1 MLIDQALSS
10 VTGLQRKGAWGEA
23 ERLLLQLLRQYPAE
37 AAAHRAMALQASQ
50 TGRDALA
57 LEHMGTAVKLAP
69 HSVELGFQLGCLQA
83 HAGHYDQALAHF
95 QSTTAR
101 SPEFADGWYFLGIA
115 LMRLKRDGEALA
127 ALRTAYRL
135 APAHARA
142 LKALAELEFRIGYP
156 ADALPLWRAL
166 GHANPDDL
174 DICLKT
180 GETLSRLGYHHEAI
194 DFYKA
199 ALKRKPEAADLW
211 MALAQSEEDNGDRS
225 NAEAAYSRALALK
238 PGWAFPLSGLL
249 GLQRGKAPAAL
260 IDEGIRRQA
269 SASLPDPDRAL
280 IGYELG
286 KVHDARG
293 DYASAMASW
302 HDANAARQRMIGPA
316 NLEYLQSS
324 VDRTMQLFQP
334 ALFDRL
340 KPAGS
345 PDPRMVF
352 IVGMP
357 RSGTT
362 LTEQII
368 ASHPQAFGCGELP
381 DMALIVRNLPV
392 QLATRLP
399 WPDLVMQLDAHVLAN
414 AIERYTEAATRHA
427 PADALRLVD
436 KAPLNFFHLGLVAL
450 MFPHAHVVWCRRDP
464 RDIAVSIYGE
474 NFSLEEKMATR
485 LDGIGHYI
493 NMQNKLMRHW
503 QSVLPVPILELQYE
517 ALVAGIDDQAKRL
530 VSFIGLPW
538 DDACLDF
545 HQSDRGVQTPSRWQV
560 KQPVH
565 TRSVGRW
572 RNYEASLAPLLDV
585 LDPGSY

>member
-1 MLIDQALSS
+1 MLIDQTLHAVS
-10 VTGLQRKGAWGEA
+10 GFQQKGAWADA
-23 ERLLLQLLRQYPAE
+23 ERLLQQLLQQFPADV
-37 AAAHRAMALQASQ
+37 AAHRAMALQASH

-57 LEHMGTAVKLAP
+57 LDHMGIAHKLAP

-83 HAGHYDQALAHF
+83 HAGHYDQALEHF
-95 QSTTAR
+95 QHTTTHA
-101 SPEFADGWYFLGIA
+101 PEFADGWYFLGIA
-115 LMRLKRDGEALA
+115 LLRLKRDNEALA
-127 ALRTAYRL
+127 ALRSAHRL
-135 APAHARA
+135 APSHAKALRA
-142 LKALAELEFRIGYP
+142 LADLEFRIGYP

-166 GHANPDDL
+166 GRINPDDL
-174 DICLKT
+174 DTCLKT
-180 GETLSRLGYHHEAI
+180 GETLSRLGYHADTI
-194 DFYKA
+194 ASYKA
-199 ALKRKPEAADLW
+199 ALQRQPDAADLW
-211 MALAQSEEDNGDRS
+211 MALAQAEEDTGDRS
-225 NAEAAYSRALALK
+225 NAEAAYTQALALK

-249 GLQRGKAPAAL
+249 GLQRGKASNAL
-260 IDEGIRRQA
+260 IEDATRLQA
-269 SASLPDPDRAL
+269 SASLPDADRAL

-286 KVHDARG
+286 KVHDGRG
-293 DYASAMASW
+293 DYANAMASW

-316 NLEYLQSS
+316 NLEQLQSS
-324 VDRTMQLFQP
+324 TDRIIRLFQP
-334 ALFDRL
+334 ALFDHF
-340 KPAGS
+340 KADGS
-345 PDPRMVF
+345 TDPRMVF

-392 QLATRLP
+392 QLATRQP
-399 WPDLVMQLDAHVLAN
+399 WPDLVAEIDDNALADAVA
-414 AIERYTEAATRHA
+414 RYTQAATRHA

-493 NMQNKLMRHW
+493 NMQNTLMRHW
-503 QSVLPVPILELQYE
+503 QSVLPLPIMELQYE
-517 ALVAGIDDQAKRL
+517 ALVGDIEHQAKDL
-530 VSFIGLPW
+530 ISFIGLPW
-538 DDACLDF
+538 DDACLHF

-572 RNYEASLAPLLDV
+572 RNYESELAPLLEV